1 MKIGNIEIDRPLALA
16 PMENVTDISF
26 RLTCKNLGADLLY
39 TEFTSSEALIRD
51 AKKAL
56 KKIEILDSERP
67 VGIQIFGGVEAS
79 MEGATRVVENFK
91 PDFID
96 INCGCWVKD
105 VALNGQGAGLLKDL
119 PRFESIVKSIVKTT
133 KLPVTVK
140 TRLGWD
146 EKSIVIEDVAR
157 MVEQAGA
164 KALTV
169 HCRTRAQGHKGEA
182 DWSWL
187 SKIKK
192 VMSIPLIG
200 NGDLET
206 PEDVKRMF
214 ETGCDGAMFGRGAVM
229 NPWIFKQ
236 TKHFLRTG
244 EHLPEPTI
252 EERIKVCIEHL
263 KLSTKYN
270 GDWYGV
276 VDFRKHYAGYLRGLP
291 HAAKLRAQLM
301 GLTDFTQVVNL
312 LNQFLEMHLSADN
325 LENSSLVQ

>member
-1 MKIGNIEIDRPLALA
+1 MKIGNIEIKQPLALA

-26 RLTCKNLGADLLY
+26 RLTCKSLGADLLY

-56 KKIEILDSERP
+56 KKIEILDEERP
-67 VGIQIFGGVEAS
+67 VGIQIFGGVETS
-79 MEGATRVVENFK
+79 MEGATRVVEAFK

-119 PRFESIVKSIVKTT
+119 PRFESIVKSVVNAT

-146 EKSIVIEDVAR
+146 EKSIVITDVAK

-164 KALTV
+164 KALSV
-169 HCRTRAQGHKGEA
+169 HCRTRAQGHKGDA

-192 VMSIPLIG
+192 VISIPLLG

-206 PEDVKRMF
+206 PDDVKRMF
-214 ETGCDGAMFGRGAVM
+214 ETGCDGAMIGRGALI
-229 NPWIFKQ
+229 NPWIFRE
-236 TKHFLRTG
+236 TKHFLKAG
-244 EHLPEPTI
+244 EYLPGPTI
-252 EERIKVCIEHL
+252 EERIRACIEHL
-263 KLSTKYN
+263 KLSIKYN
-270 GDWYGV
+270 GDWYGI

-291 HAAKLRAQLM
+291 HAAKLRSELM
-301 GLTDFTQVVNL
+301 GLIDFTQITNL
-312 LNQFLEMHLSADN
+312 LNQFLETHYSTAN
-325 LENSSLVQ
+325 LENLPAA